1 MVWTG
6 FSASSW
12 LSTNGY
18 TDSTPLAAVTAQD
31 LMKFLQVSFY
41 KDPDCDET
49 GAPYTPATS
58 DRWNTCKLISTV
70 SVSFLWKNYE
80 LISCKICFLL
90 SPVSYT
96 LLLLTKLGLLLNISN
111 LSLSPFLSLSVHAF
125 FSSQLA
131 PPVQTLPLYPVPWP
145 ATSLTPVQVWTV
157 VCPAPNWVGHSGPP
171 WTLTPVHLK

>member
-31 LMKFLQVSFY
+31 LMKYLQVSFY

-58 DRWNTCKLISTV
+58 DRWNTCKLISTI

-111 LSLSPFLSLSVHAF
+111 LSLSPFLCLLVHVGFFHHSLPHQYRPYPST
-125 FSSQLA
+125 QYRGL
-131 PPVQTLPLYPVPWP
+131 PPP
-145 ATSLTPVQVWTV
+145 
-157 VCPAPNWVGHSGPP
+157 
-171 WTLTPVHLK
+171 